1 MATYRIDRRDI
12 DFVLWEQFGLEAM
25 LTRAPYKDMGKAELD
40 GVLDAAETMAH
51 EVLGP
56 TNAIADREG
65 CTLTNGEVRVPKVYE
80 DVFKQIAEG
89 GWIALNRP
97 QDLGGMGLPVP
108 LAALITEMFIGSAS
122 SITFYSGL
130 TVAAGHLL
138 EAYAKPELKQL
149 IVPKLYSGEWTG
161 TMCLT
166 EPHAGTAVGDLKT
179 KATPISGD
187 RYAIKGNKIF
197 ISAGDHQLAK
207 NIVHLVLARIEG
219 DPQGTKGISLF
230 AVPKYRFDATG
241 KIGQRNDVTV
251 AGIEHKMGI
260 NGSATCSLSFG
271 DNNACEGIL
280 IGERA
285 QGIVYMFQ
293 MMNEARL
300 ACGIQGVAIGNYA
313 YQLALAYAKER
324 VQGAKVTDKSA
335 NAKSVVIT
343 EHPDVRR
350 NLMLAKAY
358 GEGIRALLVQTAAHA
373 EHAETA
379 TDPYEKQKHRDLLDL
394 MTPVAKAYATDIG
407 FKITELAI
415 QLHGGYGYIKE
426 YGVEQCMR
434 DIKIA
439 SLYEGTNG
447 IQALDLLGRK
457 MRQREGALLLTWMQD
472 INAFVDAHREH
483 AAVGNEVQALE
494 KAKNALLE
502 TAMGFA
508 AQYAQDPNLALLG
521 ATPFLE
527 MLGHVECG
535 RLLLH
540 QAIIAHEKL
549 AALKPPSASERWVA
563 DTAEGSD
570 ARFYDNKLHTARFF
584 THSVLPHVIASA
596 RSIKTGDRSALDAHF

>member
-1 MATYRIDRRDI
+1 MADYRIDRRDL
-12 DFVLWEQFGLEAM
+12 DFVLWEQFGLEKVLA
-25 LTRAPYKDMGKAELD
+25 RPQYKDMGKEELS
-40 GVLDAAETMAH
+40 GVLDAAQTMAL

-56 TNAIADREG
+56 TNATADREG
-65 CTLTNGEVRVPKVYE
+65 CTLTNGEVKVPKVYE
-80 DVFKQIAEG
+80 SVFKQVAEG

-108 LAALITEMFIGSAS
+108 LAASITEMFIGSAS

-138 EAYAKPELKQL
+138 ENHAKPELKQL

-166 EPHAGTAVGDLKT
+166 EPQAGTAVGDLKT
-179 KATPISGD
+179 KAKHISGD

-197 ISAGDHQLAK
+197 ISAGDHQLSK
-207 NIVHLVLARIEG
+207 NIVHLVLARVEG

-230 AVPKYRFDATG
+230 AVPKFRFDATG
-241 KIGQRNDVTV
+241 KLGAKNDVTV
-251 AGIEHKMGI
+251 SGIEHKMGI
-260 NGSATCSLSFG
+260 NGSATCALSFG
-271 DNNACEGIL
+271 DNDACEGIL

-324 VQGAKVTDKSA
+324 VQSPKLTDRGV
-335 NAKSVVIT
+335 NPQSVVIT

-350 NLMLAKAY
+350 NLMFCRAL
-358 GEGIRALLVQTAAHA
+358 GEGIRALLTQTAFHA

-379 TDPYEKQKHRDLLDL
+379 EDPYEKQKHHDLLDL
-394 MTPVAKAYATDIG
+394 MTPIAKAYATDVG

-415 QLHGGYGYIKE
+415 QIHGGYGYIKE

-457 MRQREGALLLTWMQD
+457 MRQREGALILTWMQD
-472 INAFVDAHREH
+472 INAFIEAHKEH
-483 AAVGNEVQALE
+483 PALANEMAQLE

-502 TAMGFA
+502 TAMGFQ
-508 AQYAQDPNLALLG
+508 AQNSQDPNLALLG

-527 MLGHVECG
+527 MFGHVESG
-535 RLLLH
+535 KLLLQ
-540 QAIIAHEKL
+540 QAVIAHEKL
-549 AALKPPSASERWVA
+549 GALAPANAAADWVKA
-563 DTAEGSD
+563 TDEGSD

-584 THSVLPHVIASA
+584 THQVLPHVMANA
-596 RSIKTGDRSALDAHF
+596 KAIKSGDRSALDAHF